1 MKKLTN
7 TEADWKKMSKKMV
20 MATLKESMCIAY
32 NWRPRS
38 RSVNNGLVN
47 DANNPGSLNYVVLS
61 DVEDFSENI
70 SEDFVQTVETSMS
83 ECSAEVW
90 NDLIGSEDAPPNQN
104 PVSVNDSYVNYSDS
118 EVADVLTNHGTSP
131 YWLHNVAEGNSTDD
145 STDCPNESD
154 DSSDRE

>member
-1 MKKLTN
+1 
-7 TEADWKKMSKKMV
+7 MSKKMV

-47 DANNPGSLNYVVLS
+47 DANNPGSLNYVVHS

-70 SEDFVQTVETSMS
+70 SDDFVQTVETSMS

-90 NDLIGSEDAPPNQN
+90 NDLIGSEDAPPIQN
-104 PVSVNDSYVNYSDS
+104 PVSVNDSYANYSDS
-118 EVADVLTNHGTSP
+118 EDADVLTNPGTSP

-145 STDCPNESD
+145 STDCPNESA